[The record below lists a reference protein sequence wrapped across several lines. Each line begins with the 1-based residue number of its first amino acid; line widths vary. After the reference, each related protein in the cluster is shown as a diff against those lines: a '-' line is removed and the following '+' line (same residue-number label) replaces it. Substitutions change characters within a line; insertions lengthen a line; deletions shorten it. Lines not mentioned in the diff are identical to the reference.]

1 MLQCNNLRQQEA
13 ETRDTIMGYQ
23 LLATLIRGFFRIRGG
38 IDRSLTYHEL
48 MELTDR
54 QLEDIGLTRNLIE
67 TVLVQGDDDVAAMLP
82 EGAVRASLQRAAN
95 TNRIASVA

>member
-1 MLQCNNLRQQEA
+1 M
-13 ETRDTIMGYQ
+13 
-23 LLATLIRGFFRIRGG
+23 
-38 IDRSLTYHEL
+38 TYHEL

-67 TVLVQGDDDVAAMLP
+67 TVLVQGDNDVAAMLP

>member
-1 MLQCNNLRQQEA
+1 M
-13 ETRDTIMGYQ
+13 TMGYQ
-23 LLATLIRGFFRIRGG
+23 LLAYLIRGVFRLRGSV
-38 IDRSLTYHEL
+38 DRSLTYHEL

-67 TVLVQGDDDVAAMLP
+67 TVLVQGDEDVTALLP

-95 TNRIASVA
+95 TNRMAGVA

>member
-1 MLQCNNLRQQEA
+1 M
-13 ETRDTIMGYQ
+13 TMGYH
-23 LLATLIRGFFRIRGG
+23 LLAYLIRGVFRLRGSV
-38 IDRSLTYHEL
+38 DRNLTYHEL

-67 TVLVQGDDDVAAMLP
+67 TVLVQGDEDVTALLP

-95 TNRIASVA
+95 TNRLAGAA

>member
-1 MLQCNNLRQQEA
+1 
-13 ETRDTIMGYQ
+13 MGFQ
-23 LLATLIRGFFRIRGG
+23 LLATLIRGFFRVRGG

-67 TVLVQGDDDVAAMLP
+67 TVLVQGDDVAAMLP

-95 TNRIASVA
+95 TNRLASVA